1 MIKELLEKG
10 TNFAVVVSNPTFIG
24 SRDYGGREYF
34 LLLKKEDEPAD
45 LETEADENGLIQ
57 LDLSDEETEYFRK
70 VSEELF
76 NRVHHTSDGR
86 VYELKT
92 QSFKESI

>member
-34 LLLKKEDEPAD
+34 LLLKKEDEP
-45 LETEADENGLIQ
+45 GLIQ